1 MKRWSASEIET
12 LKENYNKVSNNILCS
27 LFPDKT
33 FKAIYK
39 KAYKMGLR
47 KTEETEALN
56 RSIVRKGEKGAS
68 WKGGKKKTA
77 RGYIEV
83 LHPEHPRADSMGY
96 VLEHIYVFEKET
108 GITIPENCCIHHL
121 NGNKSDN
128 RIENLC
134 MMLHSA
140 HTTYHNRKRGGHNE

>member
-68 WKGGKKKTA
+68 WKGGKKKPQGA
-77 RGYIEV
+77 I
-83 LHPEHPRADSMGY
+83 
-96 VLEHIYVFEKET
+96 
-108 GITIPENCCIHHL
+108 
-121 NGNKSDN
+121 
-128 RIENLC
+128 
-134 MMLHSA
+134 
-140 HTTYHNRKRGGHNE
+140 